1 MGIKIKTIKDIR
13 IYLNMELKGTY
24 PEEEIRAIGNII
36 IRSVL
41 GMTEMHQVYLT
52 EETVN
57 SAQAFKILS
66 IAEELKTG
74 KPIQYILGET
84 VFYNC
89 TIKLNSSTLIPRP
102 ETEELVDLV
111 IKENNGFKGS
121 IIDFGTGS
129 GCIAIALASYLP
141 GSFITGTDISDQA
154 LMIADEN
161 ARLNNVRLTFIKD
174 DILNPDTSQLGK
186 AGIIVSNPP
195 YIMDSEK
202 QLMKKNVLEF
212 EPHNSLFV
220 SDSDPLVYYNGIL
233 IKADTI
239 LDSLGKIYFEI
250 NEALGNPL
258 VHLLESRG
266 FSDIRIIKDINGKE
280 RIIKGIKHA

>member
-36 IRSVL
+36 FRSVL

-57 SAQAFKILS
+57 STQAFKILS

-111 IKENNGFKGS
+111 IKENNGFKGN